1 MDYPVDLITFDIEM
15 FLHMKALYLTQ
26 PYQSKESNEL
36 FFLTVNAKRELNPN
50 VLSYLESNEMEL
62 ILCGNLFVTS
72 NGGKA
77 ISFIAESPKF
87 CQKTLV
93 SHLLSKPPLQPKK

>member
-1 MDYPVDLITFDIEM
+1 
-15 FLHMKALYLTQ
+15 
-26 PYQSKESNEL
+26 
-36 FFLTVNAKRELNPN
+36 
-50 VLSYLESNEMEL
+50 MEL
-62 ILCGNLFVTS
+62 ILCGNLFLTS

-93 SHLLSKPPLQPKK
+93 SHLLSKSPLQPKNGPPFLSSYCCIYFSKDENKVFTKTGANSMLLQESLTLIE